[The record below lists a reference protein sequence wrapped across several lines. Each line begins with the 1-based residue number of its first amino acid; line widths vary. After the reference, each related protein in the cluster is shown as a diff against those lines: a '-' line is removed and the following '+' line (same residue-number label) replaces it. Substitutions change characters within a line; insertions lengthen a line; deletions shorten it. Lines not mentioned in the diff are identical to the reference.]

1 MKESRAIGKK
11 VKHPAGVGLLSLI
24 GGAALLLAAAVVVA
38 ALPDIKR
45 YIKIS
50 TM

>member
-1 MKESRAIGKK
+1 MKKTMVWAT
-11 VKHPAGVGLLSLI
+11 SL
-24 GGAALLLAAAVVVA
+24 GALALFAF

>member
-1 MKESRAIGKK
+1 MNEPRAIEKK
-11 VKHPAGVGLLSLI
+11 VKHTAEVGLLSLI
-24 GGAALLLAAAVVVA
+24 GGAALLLAAAMVVV